1 MSITDFTY
9 YAYGKMVQLIID
21 SGYFI
26 TDYHCFNETTNPCI
40 LRHDIDY
47 DMKKAFD
54 LARFENSGI
63 ANYQVRSTYFV
74 LLTSEFY
81 NVLSKDTNKILQEI
95 LTLGHTIGLHFD
107 ETRYFSSPSLLSS
120 NQEELIIRYINEEL
134 AILEQVIERPV
145 TVVSMHR
152 PSKATLEANLVI
164 PGVINSYG
172 QQFFKEF
179 KYISDSRH
187 SWREDAEKIISSK
200 NYRMLHIL
208 THPFWY
214 TENIESCRDKLFSF
228 IVSANKK
235 RYKFMDSNFTNI
247 NEFVRQEEV

>member
-1 MSITDFTY
+1 
-9 YAYGKMVQLIID
+9 
-21 SGYFI
+21 
-26 TDYHCFNETTNPCI
+26 
-40 LRHDIDY
+40 
-47 DMKKAFD
+47 MKKALD
-54 LARFENSGI
+54 LARFENAGI
-63 ANYQVRSTYFV
+63 PNHQIRSTYFV

-81 NVLSKDTNKILQEI
+81 NVLSKEVDKILQEI
-95 LTLGHTIGLHFD
+95 LALGHTIGLHFD
-107 ETRYFSSPSLLSS
+107 ETRYFSYPPS
-120 NQEELIIRYINEEL
+120 NYEDL
-134 AILEQVIERPV
+134 AVRHIKKEISILEQVIECPV

-152 PSKATLEANLVI
+152 PSKATLETNLVI
-164 PGVINSYG
+164 PGVINSYS

-228 IVSANKK
+228 IASSNKE
-235 RYKFMDSNFTNI
+235 RYKVMDDNFTNLK
-247 NEFVRQEEV
+247 EFVQQEEV